1 MSILSGGREV
11 GAVTSGTFS
20 PSLERPIGMGYVE
33 TALAPIGTT
42 FDIQAGSTTLLPARV
57 TARPFH
63 TRGSHRS

>member
-1 MSILSGGREV
+1 MPILSGGRTV
-11 GAVTSGTFS
+11 GHVTSGTFS

-33 TALAPIGTT
+33 TALAATGTALE
-42 FDIQAGSTTLLPARV
+42 IQAGGSTLPARV